1 MAGRRG
7 EITGALKSR
16 GRRLDSRLLL
26 VIGFGAM
33 LVMPAGLFVQSS
45 QRLAGIDAAIQRD
58 QARYFRANQ
67 TIHELELTLVN
78 AGTHLRDFLLEPE
91 GDGQPLRAAGERMR
105 ILLQEPELRQAGPAY
120 EELAR
125 GFEDYWTVVEGVL
138 RWDAGRRQRDGYR
151 FLREQGFA
159 LRSSMLE
166 KTGRLGDWNSR
177 RLEAMEE
184 RMREQFEDLVRREQ
198 RGMMVFLLAGLA
210 LAGFVYHRITA
221 LSQEANARLAQAEE
235 LSARLLRV
243 QEEERKAVARELH
256 DGVAQNLSAL
266 KLGLDR
272 LGKQQDEPAW
282 QELRGL
288 AEESLKMTRN
298 LSLVLRPSMLD
309 DLGLEAALRW
319 QVREWQR
326 REGLRVDLQTV
337 GPLEDLDEERRLC
350 VFRLVQEAV
359 QNALRHGEASEVQI
373 QVAREPQRLLVSVQD
388 NGRSFDPAKEK
399 GLGIMGMTER
409 VQKLGGTLS
418 IASRPGVGTVV
429 MAELR

>member
-1 MAGRRG
+1 
-7 EITGALKSR
+7 
-16 GRRLDSRLLL
+16 
-26 VIGFGAM
+26 
-33 LVMPAGLFVQSS
+33 
-45 QRLAGIDAAIQRD
+45 
-58 QARYFRANQ
+58 
-67 TIHELELTLVN
+67 
-78 AGTHLRDFLLEPE
+78 
-91 GDGQPLRAAGERMR
+91 
-105 ILLQEPELRQAGPAY
+105 
-120 EELAR
+120 
-125 GFEDYWTVVEGVL
+125 
-138 RWDAGRRQRDGYR
+138 
-151 FLREQGFA
+151 
-159 LRSSMLE
+159 MLE

>member
-1 MAGRRG
+1 M
-7 EITGALKSR
+7 ITGNSR
-16 GRRLDSRLLL
+16 RNKLLGSRLLL
-26 VIGFGAM
+26 VMGFGAM
-33 LVMPAGLFVQSS
+33 LIMPTVLFVQSS
-45 QRLAGIDAAIQRD
+45 RRLAAIDAAIQRD
-58 QARYFRANQ
+58 QARYFRANGA
-67 TIHELELTLVN
+67 INELELTLVN
-78 AGTHLRDFLLEPE
+78 AGTHLRDFLLEPN
-91 GDGQPLRAAGERMR
+91 GDGQPLRRAGDRVR
-105 ILLQEPELRQAGPAY
+105 VLLGEKELRQAGPVF
-120 EELAR
+120 EEFVR
-125 GFEDYWTVVEGVL
+125 GYADYWTVVEGVL
-138 RWDAGRRQRDGYR
+138 GWDAERRQKEGYR

-159 LRSSMLE
+159 LRSGMLD
-166 KTGRLGDWNSR
+166 KTGRLRDWNSR
-177 RLEAMEE
+177 RLEQMEQQ
-184 RMREQFEDLVRREQ
+184 MRKQFEDMASKEKQGV
-198 RGMMVFLLAGLA
+198 MVFLLAGMS
-210 LAGFVYHRITA
+210 LAGFVYYRVTA
-221 LSQEANARLAQAEE
+221 LSREAATRLGQAEN

-272 LGKQQDEPAW
+272 LGKQQGLAELG
-282 QELRGL
+282 ELREL

-298 LSLVLRPSMLD
+298 LSLLLRPSMLD

-326 REGLRVDLQTV
+326 VEGLLVELQTS
-337 GPLEDLDEERRLC
+337 GELEDLDEEKRLC
-350 VFRLVQEAV
+350 VFRVVQEAV
-359 QNALRHGEASEVQI
+359 QNAMRHGQASEVQI

-409 VQKLGGTLS
+409 VEKLGGTLS

>member
-16 GRRLDSRLLL
+16 SRLLDSRLLL

-67 TIHELELTLVN
+67 TINELELTLVN

-91 GDGQPLRAAGERMR
+91 GDGQPLRTAGDRMR
-105 ILLQEPELRQAGPAY
+105 KLLQEPELRQAGPAY

-166 KTGRLGDWNSR
+166 KAGRLGDWNSR
-177 RLEAMEE
+177 RLEEMEE
-184 RMREQFEDLVRREQ
+184 RMREQFEDLARREQ
-198 RGMMVFLLAGLA
+198 RGMLVFLLAGLA
-210 LAGFVYHRITA
+210 LAGFVYYRITA
-221 LSQEANARLAQAEE
+221 LSREANARLAQAEE

-272 LGKQQDEPAW
+272 LGKQQNEPAW
-282 QELRGL
+282 QELREL

-326 REGLRVDLQTV
+326 REGLRVELQTA

-359 QNALRHGEASEVQI
+359 QNALRHGEASHVQI

-388 NGRSFDPAKEK
+388 NGRSFDPEKEK

-409 VQKLGGTLS
+409 VEKLGGTLS

-429 MAELR
+429 MAELL